1 MKLSQ
6 NAIDLLRSY
15 FEDTPPETVA
25 ALVLE
30 ELGAKAAKQYF
41 TNILREKQRDAKE
54 YGQTGEDRV
63 YYDAEIAKVKAV
75 IAEIERQS

>member
-6 NAIDLLRSY
+6 NAIDLLQTY

-30 ELGAKAAKQYF
+30 ELGPKAAKQYF
-41 TNILREKQRDAKE
+41 TNILREKQSEAKE
-54 YGQTGEDRV
+54 YGTSGDDKE
-63 YYDAEIAKVKAV
+63 YYDTEIAKVKAV